1 MATAQRIRVLLADD
15 HELVRQSL
23 RGLLQGYPNIEII
36 GEASDGEETV
46 ANAASLQPA
55 VVVMDINMP
64 RMDGITATRLL
75 KAQNPQIVV
84 VGLSHHPKDYEVH
97 ALQQAGA
104 SEVLKKDN
112 VTIDLYGAIQRAV
125 AAVQPV
131 VILEENLIPKK
142 PSEDS
147 EQSEKPAQTEPL
159 PIKEPKI

>member
-1 MATAQRIRVLLADD
+1 
-15 HELVRQSL
+15 
-23 RGLLQGYPNIEII
+23 
-36 GEASDGEETV
+36 V

-55 VVVMDINMP
+55 IVVMDINMP

-104 SEVLKKDN
+104 SEVLKKDD

-131 VILEENLIPKK
+131 VILEENPIPKK
-142 PSEDS
+142 SPEDS